1 HGPYGCPNGPG
12 AARGRLLRWRRQRR
26 RPRCRLPGREVPM
39 TGRVIHFEIPFD
51 DKERAKRFYADVFG
65 WEQEEMPEL
74 DYVGVSTG
82 LSGADSMA
90 SVPWYSVVGTTVG
103 DSTNAA
109 TVVVILSEDMAAD
122 LARVTEHGGEVVAGR
137 EPVADMGFAAYFKDS
152 EGNVVG

>member
-1 HGPYGCPNGPG
+1 
-12 AARGRLLRWRRQRR
+12 
-26 RPRCRLPGREVPM
+26 M

-82 LSGADSMA
+82 PSGADGLA
-90 SVPWYSVVGTTVG
+90 SEPGYIGGGMTAR

-109 TVVVILSEDMAAD
+109 TVVVLLSDDIDAD

-152 EGNVVG
+152 EGNVVGLWESA